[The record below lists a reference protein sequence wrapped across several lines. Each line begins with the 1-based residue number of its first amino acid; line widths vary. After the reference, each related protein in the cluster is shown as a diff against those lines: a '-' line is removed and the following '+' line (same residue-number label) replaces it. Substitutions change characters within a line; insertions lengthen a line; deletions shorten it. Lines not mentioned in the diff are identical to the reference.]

1 MADKIKLDISEDR
14 GDKAKRMARQV
25 VGPVK
30 PGHVIVPKQMRK
42 KPKHKKPIDAG
53 E

>member
-1 MADKIKLDISEDR
+1 MADKIKLDISEDP
-14 GDKAKRMARQV
+14 GVKAKRMARRV

-30 PGHVIVPKQMRK
+30 PGHVIVPKQMK
-42 KPKHKKPIDAG
+42 KPKHKKPIETG